1 VLSLH
6 TAMRGAPT
14 TRRFAPD
21 PIDRDALHRALD
33 HARFAPSAGNRQ
45 PWRVVVLTD
54 AATRRAIRDLY
65 LPHWN
70 AYLDETGT
78 AALVDRVPVL
88 READAFA
95 RALERV
101 PVHLVIAGETAL
113 MHTVDDGLGR
123 PPVTGGASVYPF
135 VQNLLL
141 ALRAEDLGAAFATLL
156 ARAEPAV
163 KELLAIPDGV
173 QVCGLVAVGRRA
185 TPWPRALA
193 RAPVAA
199 FAHAERWGASFEARR
214 EADGAGADGAARR

>member
-1 VLSLH
+1 
-6 TAMRGAPT
+6 MRGAPT

-21 PIDRDALHRALD
+21 PIDPAALHRALD

-45 PWRVVVLTD
+45 PWRVVVVTD
-54 AATRRAIRDLY
+54 PATRRAIRDLY
-65 LPHWN
+65 LPQWS
-70 AYLDETGT
+70 AYLEETGT
-78 AALVDRVPVL
+78 AAAVERVPVL

-95 RALERV
+95 RALDRV
-101 PVHLVIAGETAL
+101 PVHLVVAGETAL

-141 ALRAEDLGAAFATLL
+141 ALRGEELGAAFATLL
-156 ARAEPAV
+156 ARAEPEA

-185 TPWPRALA
+185 TPWPRSLA

-199 FAHAERWGASFEARR
+199 FAHAERWGSTFQAGRDANAR
-214 EADGAGADGAARR
+214 AGAGPAPR